1 MDTSYNENVQ
11 VLSDKRNS
19 VIKMLVRYASRYGIY
34 IALALIV
41 VVLSLLSNSFLT
53 IGNILTVLRQSSII
67 GLISIGMT
75 FVIITGGIDLSVG
88 AIVSIVAVTACSF
101 AHPNTYPLIVP
112 VLIGLGV
119 GLACG
124 IINGLI
130 ISYGRIAPFLV
141 TLGMLSSA
149 RGAAFV
155 ISKGKPVTNLDK
167 YYNLIGGG
175 KVLSIPIPV
184 WILFIVA
191 AIGIFILSSTKFGR
205 HVYALGGNEQAAR
218 LSGVKTDT
226 IKVAVYSISGLLAGL
241 SGIVLSSRVMTGN
254 AVDGQGYELDAI
266 AAVVIG
272 GTSLVGGIGGI
283 AGTIVGVLI
292 IGVIS
297 NGLDILFISYHYQQ
311 IIKGLI
317 ILVAVILDRI
327 NASKR

>member
-1 MDTSYNENVQ
+1 M
-11 VLSDKRNS
+11 L
-19 VIKMLVRYASRYGIY
+19 IKYAEKYGIF
-34 IALALIV
+34 IALAIIV
-41 VVLSLLSNSFLT
+41 VILSLLSKSFLT

-67 GLISIGMT
+67 GLIAIGMT

-101 AHPNTYPLIVP
+101 AHPDTYPLFVP

-124 IINGLI
+124 LVNGLI
-130 ISYGRIAPFLV
+130 IAYGNIAPFIV

-155 ISKGKPVTNLDK
+155 ISKGKPVIDLDE

-175 KVLSIPIPV
+175 QILSIPIPIY
-184 WILFIVA
+184 ILFIVT
-191 AIGIFILSSTKFGR
+191 AIGIFVLTSTKFGR
-205 HVYALGGNEQAAR
+205 HVYAVGGNEQAAR
-218 LSGVKTDT
+218 LSGVKINT

-266 AAVVIG
+266 AAAVIG
-272 GTSLVGGIGGI
+272 GTSLAGGVGGI

-297 NGLDILFISYHYQQ
+297 NGLDLLFISYHYQQ

-317 ILVAVILDRI
+317 ILTAVILDRI